1 MIHLLYFP
9 TSSLCS
15 MIQNEKMRSESEWR
29 EEELNVHLS
38 KSVSRQPSRNGGL
51 IVSGRFDGTSS
62 AVVAIEK
69 HITVAEWLSLLQTC
83 GLHSRYIVASSQ
95 LPRVAETFFDVSQK
109 EFSIFKR
116 PFLSIQYFSE
126 K

>member
-1 MIHLLYFP
+1 MADRGPNSVLLGNALIFWRLELRQSFKDFVTKEVYKRK
-9 TSSLCS
+9 
-15 MIQNEKMRSESEWR
+15 KMWTESEWR
-29 EEELNVHLS
+29 EEKLNVHFS

-95 LPRVAETFFDVSQK
+95 LPREAKTSFDVS
-109 EFSIFKR
+109 
-116 PFLSIQYFSE
+116 
-126 K
+126 

>member
-1 MIHLLYFP
+1 MLGNALIFWRLELRQSFKDFVTKEVYKRK
-9 TSSLCS
+9 
-15 MIQNEKMRSESEWR
+15 KMWTESEWR

-83 GLHSRYIVASSQ
+83 AGYIADISLLHHSYPELR
-95 LPRVAETFFDVSQK
+95 K
-109 EFSIFKR
+109 
-116 PFLSIQYFSE
+116 PFLM
-126 K
+126 